1 MMTPLFPR
9 RISVALPKIF
19 LPLVLLVGSFVAGC
33 ATLGVK
39 DASLELEITPQPV
52 QRGKPA
58 LAKIN
63 VPLDADSV
71 TGTVL
76 VMGSP
81 QIEFKKDPDHGV
93 WYFYGTIP
101 FSPWVKPGNYQVR
114 VIARWIKGAPHY
126 TEMKVDLK

>member
-1 MMTPLFPR
+1 M
-9 RISVALPKIF
+9 
-19 LPLVLLVGSFVAGC
+19 AGC

-39 DASLELEITPQPV
+39 DPSLELQITPQPV
-52 QRGKPA
+52 LRGKPA
-58 LAKIN
+58 LAK
-63 VPLDADSV
+63 VHAPMDAQSV

-81 QIEFKKDPDHGV
+81 QIEFKKDPDHDQ

-101 FSPWVKPGNYQVR
+101 FSPWVKPGTYQVR
-114 VIARWIKGAPHY
+114 VIARWIKGDPHY